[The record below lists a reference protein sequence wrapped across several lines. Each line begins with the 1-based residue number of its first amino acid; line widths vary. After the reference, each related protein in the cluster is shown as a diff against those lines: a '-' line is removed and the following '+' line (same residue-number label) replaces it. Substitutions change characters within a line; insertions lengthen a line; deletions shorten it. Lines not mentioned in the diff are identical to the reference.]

1 MHDSGQ
7 FRVVAW
13 WSSDRNGIAK
23 SASAPNAIH
32 FTSPPAFGG
41 VDGRWTPEDLLLA
54 SIASSYTTTFRM
66 LAEHSE
72 FEHTDLQVEVEG
84 IISNS
89 QTGYSFAEVRIHAS
103 LMIPHEEDQARALK
117 LLHSARRMCGVSH
130 ALVVPQIFEPLV
142 TVSVPV

>member
-13 WSSDRNGIAK
+13 WSSDRNGITK

-66 LAEHSE
+66 LAENSE

-84 IISNS
+84 IISSS

-103 LMIPHEEDQARALK
+103 LMIPHEE
-117 LLHSARRMCGVSH
+117 
-130 ALVVPQIFEPLV
+130 E
-142 TVSVPV
+142 

>member
-41 VDGRWTPEDLLLA
+41 VDGRWTP
-54 SIASSYTTTFRM
+54 
-66 LAEHSE
+66 
-72 FEHTDLQVEVEG
+72 
-84 IISNS
+84 
-89 QTGYSFAEVRIHAS
+89 
-103 LMIPHEEDQARALK
+103 
-117 LLHSARRMCGVSH
+117 
-130 ALVVPQIFEPLV
+130 
-142 TVSVPV
+142 